1 MSPNDQ
7 RMTGEDP
14 EYWQKA
20 VNLPSFRELIAAKK
34 KLLMPMVLMY
44 FSLFMGMTLLAGY
57 GKEFMTQ
64 KVVGSFN
71 MAYLLV
77 LGCYIMCWVMGV
89 IYVRVANRDFDALAT
104 RAISDLNYT
113 KGQA

>member
-7 RMTGEDP
+7 SLAGRDP

-34 KLLMPMVLMY
+34 KLLIPMVLMY
-44 FSLFMGMTLLAGY
+44 FGLFMGMTLLAGY

-64 KVVGSFN
+64 KVAGSFN
-71 MAYLLV
+71 VAYLLV
-77 LGCYIMCWVMGV
+77 LGCYIMCWVMGL
-89 IYVRVANRDFDALAT
+89 IYVRVANRDFDAMAA
-104 RAISDLNYT
+104 RAVSDLAHT
-113 KGQA
+113 RGQA